1 MSAVVQVEH
10 FLSKYNPESLARL
23 QSRRE
28 SMAAAAD
35 GDCSNTEE
43 AAEDRYYKRCVTAL
57 TN

>member
-1 MSAVVQVEH
+1 MVQVEH